1 MSEFDSCGRRT
12 PGFAVPQKEQK
23 RQMTTELA
31 DGAVHFDLSEQTLDN
46 GLRVIVQEDHTTP
59 VVSVHVM
66 YHVGSKHERPG
77 RTGFAHLFEHLMF
90 QGSQH
95 VVDDGHFRYVQDA
108 GGTLNGS
115 TWFDR
120 TNYFETLPSNEVEL
134 GLWLESDRMGFFE
147 SAITQEK
154 LDNQRDVVKNER
166 RQSYENRPY
175 GLAIETVL
183 RLAYPEGHPYRH
195 PTIGYMEDLD
205 GASLGDVREFF
216 RTFYTPDNAVLVMV
230 GDIEADRA
238 FALANKYFGEIPRG
252 PGVRQVTAP
261 TVEASAETRDVI
273 EDKVQFPRVY
283 MFHHAPAFGQPGF
296 ESADVLACVLSEG
309 KSSRLYRKLVYEE
322 RIAQDVAAQ
331 VWPTQDCGMA
341 LIVATA
347 RAGITAEALER
358 SILEALADVRSDG
371 LSEREVE
378 GGVNRALRGLVK
390 AMSGVGDRSDLIAT
404 SATFLQRPEYLNE
417 LYGRVRSVTRETV
430 VEVARERLRPERRAT
445 LHVVPR
451 AASGGGE

>member
-1 MSEFDSCGRRT
+1 
-12 PGFAVPQKEQK
+12 VK
-23 RQMTTELA
+23 
-31 DGAVHFDLSEQTLDN
+31 FDLSERRLEN

-66 YHVGSKHERPG
+66 YHVGSKHERAG

-95 VVDDGHFRYVQDA
+95 VVNDGHFKFVQDA

-120 TNYFETLPSNEVEL
+120 TNYFETLPSNEIEL

-175 GLAIETVL
+175 GLAVETVL
-183 RLAYPEGHPYRH
+183 KIAYPEGHPYRH

-205 GASLGDVREFF
+205 AASLADVREFF
-216 RTFYTPDNAVLVMV
+216 RTYYSPENSVLVVV
-230 GDIEADRA
+230 GDIEGERA
-238 FALANKYFGEIPRG
+238 FELADKYFGEIPRG
-252 PGVRQVTAP
+252 PGVGQVTAP
-261 TVEASAETRDVI
+261 TVDPGVEAREVI
-273 EDKVQFPRVY
+273 EDRVQFPRVY

-296 ESADVLACVLSEG
+296 EAADVLASVLSEG
-309 KSSRLYRKLVYEE
+309 KSSRLYRKLVYED
-322 RIAQDVAAQ
+322 RIAQDVTAQ
-331 VWPTQDCGMA
+331 VWPTQDCGIA
-341 LIVATA
+341 FIVATA
-347 RAGITAEALER
+347 RAGVTAEALEH
-358 SILEALADVRSDG
+358 SVLEVLADVRSG
-371 LSEREVE
+371 GMSAREVE

-404 SATFLQRPEYLNE
+404 SATFLDRRAYVNELCGCLLSVTPQAVVEAENEWFRPEL
-417 LYGRVRSVTRETV
+417 
-430 VEVARERLRPERRAT
+430 RAT
-445 LHVVPR
+445 LHVVPQDKM
-451 AASGGGE
+451 GGGE